1 MFTRYPTV
9 CDRIR
14 CSVSTTFIDQKN
26 YAIYDL
32 AVVSEIV
39 YRLEVKDKLQHFEQ
53 SGRTLSE
60 SRSVAKE
67 ALEAMD
73 LGAVYINMALQQ
85 YEVFCDLDLVSFI
98 SCVLSALTLFQLESD
113 RRVYDL
119 KAIIEIIMGL
129 RVLYPPQNNLTSL
142 RPEKQQHLLPSSQ
155 SPSISASEKGA
166 KRPPSSGGSKKSSN
180 SDTAPFIVQ
189 SPEQRPQA
197 SLSKEAMDDIDI
209 HSLQS
214 TLYHSTLHS
223 LR

>member
-98 SCVLSALTLFQLESD
+98 SWCALCSD
-113 RRVYDL
+113 PVP
-119 KAIIEIIMGL
+119 AGE
-129 RVLYPPQNNLTSL
+129 
-142 RPEKQQHLLPSSQ
+142 
-155 SPSISASEKGA
+155 
-166 KRPPSSGGSKKSSN
+166 
-180 SDTAPFIVQ
+180 
-189 SPEQRPQA
+189 
-197 SLSKEAMDDIDI
+197 
-209 HSLQS
+209 
-214 TLYHSTLHS
+214 
-223 LR
+223 